1 MWTDKSSEKITELIK
16 ETDAQIGLLI
26 KNFKT
31 DELLFSHNASMVTP
45 AASIIKL
52 PILLTLLDEAAEGHI
67 ALDEAVPVSAGDFVE
82 GSGLIRHLSGRPP
95 LSWLDHALF
104 MITVSDNASTNHLIS
119 RLGIDNINSKA
130 IGLGMKSTILGRKM
144 MDFEARAQG
153 KDNFTSCDD
162 LSIIF
167 GHFYGNG
174 EKYGEALRIL
184 KQQQHSDLLAGL
196 LDTDAFEFAHKTGG
210 LPHTRHDAGIMY
222 LRDPI
227 FVAFLSKELTYE
239 KDGLRLAH
247 EIGLEIYEEFKP

>member
-1 MWTDKSSEKITELIK
+1 MWTDESSKKILELIK
-16 ETDAQIGLLI
+16 ETDGQIGFLI
-26 KNFKT
+26 KNLKT
-31 DELLFSHNASMVTP
+31 SEVLFSHNASMVTP

-52 PILLTLLDEAAEGHI
+52 PILLTLLDEAAEGRI
-67 ALDEAVPVSAGDFVE
+67 SLDEAVPVSAGDFVE
-82 GSGLIRHLSGRPP
+82 GSGLIRHLSGKQP

-119 RLGIDNINSKA
+119 RLGIDSINSK
-130 IGLGMKSTILGRKM
+130 IKSLGMKSTVLGRKM

-153 KDNFTSCDD
+153 KDNYTNCDD
-162 LSIIF
+162 LSVIF
-167 GHFYGNG
+167 EHFYRNG

-210 LPHTRHDAGIMY
+210 LPRTRHDAGIMY
-222 LRDPI
+222 LRDPVL
-227 FVAFLSKELTYE
+227 VAFLSKELKHE

-247 EIGLEIYEEFKP
+247 EIGLKIYEEFKP

>member
-1 MWTDKSSEKITELIK
+1 MWTDKSTEKITGLINGV
-16 ETDAQIGLLI
+16 DAQVGLLI
-26 KNFKT
+26 KNLKT
-31 DELLFSHNASMVTP
+31 GEVLFSHNASMVTP

-52 PILLTLLDEAAEGHI
+52 PILLTLLDEAAEGRI
-67 ALDEAVPVSAGDFVE
+67 DLSEAVPVAAGDFVE
-82 GSGLIRHLSGRPP
+82 GSGLIRHLSGKPP

-119 RLGIDNINSKA
+119 RLGIDNINSKI
-130 IGLGMKSTILGRKM
+130 IGLGMKSTVLGRKM

-153 KDNFTSCDD
+153 KDNFTNCND
-162 LSIIF
+162 LAIIF
-167 GHFYGNG
+167 GHFYSNG

-184 KQQQHSDLLAGL
+184 KQQQHNELLAAL

-222 LRDPI
+222 LSDPV
-227 FVAFLSKELTYE
+227 FVAFLSKELTHE

-247 EIGLEIYEEFKP
+247 EIGLEIYESFQK